1 MHVFSKNVL
10 IHLLWALFCEF
21 PSFLPFLL
29 WQCFCFFNLS
39 RCHIQQ
45 TYCIVLKT
53 FFICKKICLL
63 LGLLFFWTNLDIAS
77 LPLILRMCFSSGL
90 CLSVIKKKK
99 RIEPFTTASILSF
112 FNGIPIY
119 DDLFLLWLS
128 RTAPFLY
135 VDAYRILF
143 PLFCFHFCLLDM
155 RV

>member
-1 MHVFSKNVL
+1 MRVFSKNVL

-53 FFICKKICLL
+53 FSICKKICLL
-63 LGLLFFWTNLDIAS
+63 LGLLFFWTNLDIAI

-90 CLSVIKKKK
+90 CIPVIYQKKKK
-99 RIEPFTTASILSF
+99 KELSPSPQQVYCPSLMKLPSMMICF
-112 FNGIPIY
+112 YCDFQGLN
-119 DDLFLLWLS
+119 LS
-128 RTAPFLY
+128 CMWMPAESFS
-135 VDAYRILF
+135 
-143 PLFCFHFCLLDM
+143 CFVFIF
-155 RV
+155 VF